1 MLLNFTFDDN
11 IRRTKR
17 GCPRSLRTGPR
28 ARPSPWTCGG
38 TTGAALH
45 SRPRTALLSRFGLG
59 CYQEVRQWLLEQNLP
74 LMVAAAGLM
83 AVQVSSV
90 RYPPLY
96 QTVKVGSILLTLC
109 TCSQLDKRV
118 YGHFV

>member
-1 MLLNFTFDDN
+1 MDFFDLLTYTRKIHTFRHLTFEKLSYLTY
-11 IRRTKR
+11 IK
-17 GCPRSLRTGPR
+17 CQ
-28 ARPSPWTCGG
+28 

-45 SRPRTALLSRFGLG
+45 TPRRTALLSRFGLG

-90 RYPPLY
+90 RYHPLY